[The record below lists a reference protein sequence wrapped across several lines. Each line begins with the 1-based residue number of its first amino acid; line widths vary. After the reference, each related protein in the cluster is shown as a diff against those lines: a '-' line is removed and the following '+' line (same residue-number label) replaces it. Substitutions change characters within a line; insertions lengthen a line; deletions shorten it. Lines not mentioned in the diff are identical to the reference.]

1 MIKISSDMLFKTPD
15 KMTQILFPSVCVS
28 VCGTVKLPMPQ
39 HREKAEV
46 HCLGDYPPGSLVLR
60 LSCFGSV
67 TQDKA

>member
-1 MIKISSDMLFKTPD
+1 
-15 KMTQILFPSVCVS
+15 MTQILFPSVCVS

-39 HREKAEV
+39 HHEKAEV